1 MLRRAP
7 VGVGGDPDALVQRH
21 GRDVEVVRAAVAL
34 KMVVLLLLMLL
45 LLMLLVLLY
54 VLLVEVELLL
64 VGVHVEVRRKW

>member
-45 LLMLLVLLY
+45 LLVLLY
-54 VLLVEVELLL
+54 VLLVEVDLLL
-64 VGVHVEVRRKW
+64 VGVHVEVRGKG